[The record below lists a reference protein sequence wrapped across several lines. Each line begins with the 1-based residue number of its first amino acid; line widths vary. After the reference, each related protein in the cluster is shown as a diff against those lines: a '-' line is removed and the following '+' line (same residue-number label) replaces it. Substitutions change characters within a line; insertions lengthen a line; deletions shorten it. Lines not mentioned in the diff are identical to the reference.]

1 MAMKNGIERT
11 KNTVA
16 SSSEANNTYTAKTTA
31 KYGTTARG
39 KMPVTIKPNKT
50 SWTTKIIL
58 KVLDLI
64 DMALNLMYHLLKF

>member
-1 MAMKNGIERT
+1 MARKNGIERT
-11 KNTVA
+11 NNTVA
-16 SSSEANNTYTAKTTA
+16 SSSEADRTYAAKA
-31 KYGTTARG
+31 MARYGTTERG
-39 KMPVTIKPNKT
+39 KTPVTIKPNKT